1 MEALFAIVPVIVLI
15 AWLGAASLR
24 HERRRLDRITD
35 EVRRTSTP
43 EQRARE
49 AYDDLSTEW

>member
-15 AWLGAASLR
+15 AWLGTASLR